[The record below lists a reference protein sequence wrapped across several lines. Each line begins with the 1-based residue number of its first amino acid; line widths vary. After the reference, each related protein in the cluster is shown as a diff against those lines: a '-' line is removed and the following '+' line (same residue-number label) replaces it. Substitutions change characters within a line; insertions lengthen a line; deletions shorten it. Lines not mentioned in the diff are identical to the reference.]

1 MSQHDGSADQDT
13 ASPPGM
19 PRWVKAAAVVVGL
32 LLVIYLVLVLTGDG
46 GHHGPGMHSSS
57 GASGASGA
65 SGTGAAGLLPAG
77 R

>member
-13 ASPPGM
+13 TSPPGL
-19 PRWVKAAAVVVGL
+19 PLWVKAAAVVVGL
-32 LLVIYLVLVLTGDG
+32 LLVVYLVLVLTGNG

-57 GASGASGA
+57 GP
-65 SGTGAAGLLPAG
+65 SGTSEAAVPTAG